1 VSGLCFFFFGAL
13 PGSTQKKVIVLLLS
27 LEQTKKEKKFS
38 FFWVVFSHPWLC
50 LARVYTKQNNCA
62 CSAKKNNTT
71 LVFHFAFICCP
82 IVISNPSALGRSR
95 RISTI
100 STFCEIK

>member
-1 VSGLCFFFFGAL
+1 VFFFFGAL
-13 PGSTQKKVIVLLLS
+13 PGLTQNKVIVLLLP
-27 LEQTKKEKKFS
+27 LEQTKRKILKPFS
-38 FFWVVFSHPWLC
+38 GMYFHILVVPCKVLHK
-50 LARVYTKQNNCA
+50 TKQNNCA

-95 RISTI
+95 RISII